1 MGQDEKA
8 VGKVR
13 TLSSALLRTTVD
25 STVRL
30 DARPEV
36 SRSTQCTTC
45 LERRARFEAREN
57 ARAIRPA
64 GWSRSTTRRAHHWQS
79 GRRDQ
84 SAHLSRVALVQH
96 RQRSTDPCRS
106 TDTSAAPCMVMGL
119 TGVGTY
125 QRTRRRLL
133 ADGWALGR
141 RSRPRDARL
150 CARPMRQICT
160 GESAAQSVLS
170 NRAQVSEHMQF
181 QRVHGVVQVS
191 QSADVVSLLAI
202 SFMTALPNGGRC
214 LCP

>member
-1 MGQDEKA
+1 MHN
-8 VGKVR
+8 VPR
-13 TLSSALLRTTVD
+13 TPCTIRGTRKRSSYSPSRMVEVD
-25 STVRL
+25 
-30 DARPEV
+30 DAACSPLAE
-36 SRSTQCTTC
+36 
-45 LERRARFEAREN
+45 
-57 ARAIRPA
+57 
-64 GWSRSTTRRAHHWQS
+64 QS